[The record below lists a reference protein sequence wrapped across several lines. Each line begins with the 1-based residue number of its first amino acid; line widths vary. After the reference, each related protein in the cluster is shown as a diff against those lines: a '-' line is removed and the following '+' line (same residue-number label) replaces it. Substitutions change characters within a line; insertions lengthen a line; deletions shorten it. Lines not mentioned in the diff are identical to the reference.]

1 MQAWHTP
8 TGSPSPTATP
18 IARSLGL
25 VQEGKKSASR
35 ASRPRGCVARARA
48 RCRLVRKLNQTHVS
62 TLGLFAS
69 LPFGLCIL
77 VYTIPT
83 NILGVGPPGLKGPV
97 RPLLLHPPGPGLTRT
112 RAACISEE
120 SPWDE
125 PAAAGPWMRRRV
137 GDRPAVASICR
148 RLTDA
153 RARWH
158 RVGRGRGEV
167 PRPRGWQRWWGCGSG
182 LLETFFFTFAACLFG
197 RGLS

>member
-1 MQAWHTP
+1 MAH
-8 TGSPSPTATP
+8 SHR
-18 IARSLGL
+18 IAVADGHSDRSQPRPRAGR
-25 VQEGKKSASR
+25 QEVGK
-35 ASRPRGCVARARA
+35 SRPRGCVARARA

-125 PAAAGPWMRRRV
+125 PAAAGPWMQ
-137 GDRPAVASICR
+137 PAS
-148 RLTDA
+148 
-153 RARWH
+153 
-158 RVGRGRGEV
+158 
-167 PRPRGWQRWWGCGSG
+167 GSVHMPPPD
-182 LLETFFFTFAACLFG
+182 
-197 RGLS
+197 